1 MCVPAPPGIFFRFFF
16 REENGRGERRTGN
29 FAAGMPPREYGPAT
43 GLNSNQAYKADPIG
57 KVQAQVD
64 QVKITMRENVE
75 VMVTNMERTAQLEDK
90 SAALATQA
98 RAFHSTSKATRRH
111 MWCQLLKQRMLLG
124 GVCLTIVIILI
135 LWIAGSMGAFN
146 N

>member
-1 MCVPAPPGIFFRFFF
+1 
-16 REENGRGERRTGN
+16 
-29 FAAGMPPREYGPAT
+29 MPPREYGPAT

-124 GVCLTIVIILI
+124 GVCLTVVIILI
-135 LWIAGSMGAFN
+135 LIIAGNFGAFN
-146 N
+146 SKS

>member
-1 MCVPAPPGIFFRFFF
+1 
-16 REENGRGERRTGN
+16 
-29 FAAGMPPREYGPAT
+29 MPHREYGPAT

-64 QVKITMRENVE
+64 QVK
-75 VMVTNMERTAQLEDK
+75 VTNMERTAQLEDK

-111 MWCQLLKQRMLLG
+111 MWWGLCKQRMLLG

-135 LWIAGSMGAFN
+135 LVIATNFSKKS
-146 N
+146 

>member
-1 MCVPAPPGIFFRFFF
+1 
-16 REENGRGERRTGN
+16 
-29 FAAGMPPREYGPAT
+29 MPPREYGPAI

-124 GVCLTIVIILI
+124 GVCLTVVIILI
-135 LWIAGSMGAFN
+135 LCIAGSNGAFN
-146 N
+146 SK